1 MATAVNNNNN
11 SRTIRLNLNRKEFIN
26 IFHLMDEKDKM
37 AIYNELKKELFLNR
51 FENLLKSLKTD
62 KLSLEDITKEVE
74 AVRQERYETGKQAI

>member
-1 MATAVNNNNN
+1 MATAVKNNNN

-26 IFHLMDEKDKM
+26 IFHLMDEKDKL
-37 AIYNELKKELFLNR
+37 AIYKELKRELFLNR

-74 AVRQERYETGKQAI
+74 AVRQERYETRKQAI